1 MKTIEDY
8 QNLKNELE
16 KIRVEHKEQYLDA
29 SFIQVSASGMNWR
42 EAKKIGMK
50 KDYYCGWLFYTTST
64 NSNGNDLYE
73 KIKNICKGFNLSV
86 RETQL

>member
-16 KIRVEHKEQYLDA
+16 KIRVEHKEQYLDP
-29 SFIQVSASGMNWR
+29 SFIQVSARGMNWR

-50 KDYYCGWLFYTTST
+50 KDYYCGWLF
-64 NSNGNDLYE
+64 
-73 KIKNICKGFNLSV
+73 
-86 RETQL
+86 